1 MGKQLIQQ
9 RRGRGSIFRAPSFN
23 YKGDVKLGRYYDEAK
38 QGVITDLIHCPGH
51 SAPLARIKFDGEN
64 VLMIAPEGIR
74 VGDSVNSGKGSAV
87 ATGNVLALR
96 DIPEGTAV
104 FNVEV
109 QLGDGGK
116 MARAGGTF
124 ATVLQKLG
132 TKVLVQLPSKK
143 TRLFDETCRAAV
155 GRIAGGGRLEKPKL
169 KAGVTYYAM
178 KARRKNFP
186 NVRGL
191 AMNAVAHPY
200 GKKRSSK
207 KGKVTIA
214 PRNAPPGRKV
224 GKIRPRRT
232 GKKR

>member
-1 MGKQLIQQ
+1 
-9 RRGRGSIFRAPSFN
+9 
-23 YKGDVKLGRYYDEAK
+23 
-38 QGVITDLIHCPGH
+38 
-51 SAPLARIKFDGEN
+51 
-64 VLMIAPEGIR
+64 
-74 VGDSVNSGKGSAV
+74 
-87 ATGNVLALR
+87 
-96 DIPEGTAV
+96 
-104 FNVEV
+104 
-109 QLGDGGK
+109 
-116 MARAGGTF
+116 
-124 ATVLQKLG
+124 
-132 TKVLVQLPSKK
+132 
-143 TRLFDETCRAAV
+143 
-155 GRIAGGGRLEKPKL
+155 
-169 KAGVTYYAM
+169 M